1 MTNGPEFLTIGEA
14 AELLG
19 VDRRRIRQLIQ
30 RGRLA
35 ATENPLDLREKLVSR
50 SEVEALLRFARA
62 GKKEV
67 A

>member
-19 VDRRRIRQLIQ
+19 VDRRRIRQIIQ
-30 RGRLA
+30 RGQMV
-35 ATENPLDLREKLVSR
+35 ATENPLDLREELVSR
-50 SEVEALLRFARA
+50 EQDEALLRFARA

>member
-19 VDRRRIRQLIQ
+19 VDRRRIRQIIQ
-30 RGRLA
+30 RGQMV
-35 ATENPLDLREKLVSR
+35 ATENPLDLREELVSR
-50 SEVEALLRFARA
+50 EQDEALLRFARA
-62 GKKEV
+62 GNKEV